1 MLQDKLQGSAT
12 LEVIYL
18 QPVNGVYYPGKRSVV
33 EEQYGIIK
41 KD

>member
-1 MLQDKLQGSAT
+1 MLQDKLQGSVA

-18 QPVNGVYYPGKRSVV
+18 QPVNGIYYPGKRTIV
-33 EEQYGIIK
+33 EDQYGVIK